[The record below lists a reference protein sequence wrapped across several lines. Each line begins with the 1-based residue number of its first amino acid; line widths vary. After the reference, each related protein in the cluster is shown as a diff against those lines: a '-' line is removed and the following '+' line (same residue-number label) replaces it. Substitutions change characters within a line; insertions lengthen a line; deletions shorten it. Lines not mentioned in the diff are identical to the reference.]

1 MLRKMKDLI
10 AKTLLFDIFCY
21 FLEKFN
27 CESPGIIEKCR
38 KYKTL
43 ETIEV
48 SILKCWFLKIK
59 KIIYQNDLDI
69 AVFNVYFSTKKYL

>member
-10 AKTLLFDIFCY
+10 AKTLLFDICCY
-21 FLEKFN
+21 FLEEFN

-48 SILKCWFLKIK
+48 SILKC
-59 KIIYQNDLDI
+59 
-69 AVFNVYFSTKKYL
+69 